1 LLFYGLPGVFARS
14 EVAPRRH
21 GRRQVDVRRLSR
33 IALIGLATLVVPAT
47 ALAQQGNGQVQVF
60 GGLTARTDFTSL
72 STSPTF
78 GGSIAVPLG
87 DHVQIVGEGG
97 RISDLTFAPLAALLD
112 LTPADVRLSAY
123 YGQAGIRVLGGS
135 GNGVR
140 PYGEVSAGLA
150 RLHTGVSGLG
160 TPGTIVDAALA
171 FTDRTQPML
180 GVGAGL
186 MLQGGPVVLDLGY
199 RYTRITGG
207 NVVQQVL
214 TGGNLGANQVRLGL
228 GFRF

>member
-1 LLFYGLPGVFARS
+1 MLWLPS
-14 EVAPRRH
+14 M
-21 GRRQVDVRRLSR
+21 
-33 IALIGLATLVVPAT
+33 

-60 GGLTARTDFTSL
+60 GGVTARTDLTSIA
-72 STSPTF
+72 TSPTF
-78 GGSIAVPLG
+78 GGSVALPVG
-87 DHVQIVGEGG
+87 EHVQIVAEGG

-140 PYGEVSAGLA
+140 PYGEVSAGIA
-150 RLHTGVSGLG
+150 RLHTRVGGLG
-160 TPGTIVDAALA
+160 TPGTIIDAALA
-171 FTDRTQPML
+171 FTDRTQPMV
-180 GVGAGL
+180 GAGAGL
-186 MLQGGPVVLDLGY
+186 MIQGGPVVLDLGY

>member
-1 LLFYGLPGVFARS
+1 MGFAMLWLPAMAS
-14 EVAPRRH
+14 
-21 GRRQVDVRRLSR
+21 
-33 IALIGLATLVVPAT
+33 
-47 ALAQQGNGQVQVF
+47 AQTGNGQVQVF
-60 GGLTARTDFTSL
+60 GGLTTRSDLTTA
-72 STSPTF
+72 PTF

-97 RISDLTFAPLAALLD
+97 KLTDLTFAPLAALLD

-140 PYGEVSAGLA
+140 PYGEVSAGIA

-160 TPGTIVDAALA
+160 TPGTIIDTALQ
-171 FTDRTQPML
+171 FTDRTQPMV
-180 GVGAGL
+180 GAGAGL
-186 MLQGGPVVLDLGY
+186 MIQGGPVVLDLGY

-207 NVVQQVL
+207 NIVQQVL
-214 TGGNLGANQVRLGL
+214 AGGNPGANQFRLGL